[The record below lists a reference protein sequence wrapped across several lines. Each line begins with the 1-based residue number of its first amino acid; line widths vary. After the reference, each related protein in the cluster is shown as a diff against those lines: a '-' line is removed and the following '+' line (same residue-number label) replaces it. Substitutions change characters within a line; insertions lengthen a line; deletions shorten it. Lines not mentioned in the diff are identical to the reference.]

1 MPAKAAF
8 AATWLPWLIAR
19 VVTGLA
25 LWFARSEVTTLR
37 GGNPKAVGAARDG
50 LLSSDAT
57 WYRAI
62 AAEGYG
68 IAHQSL
74 RFFPLFPLLARG
86 LHHGTALPVGGSLL
100 LVSNAAAFVVG
111 MLVYHLTQRE
121 SGDARYARNAVWL
134 ICLAPPA
141 YVFVMGYSESLF
153 VLLSVATFLSIRS
166 DRWWWA
172 ALWGFLA
179 GTSRPIGVLLVL
191 PVVIE
196 AVRLWPAADWRARVP
211 RVLAAV
217 APLVGLLAYLSWVAA
232 TYGGFLAPI
241 RLQRYGVSRS
251 VSDDPF
257 VNVYRDARS
266 ALHGSHIGTALHLP
280 WIAVAIFLCIVVIRR
295 LPASYGAFAVA
306 IVGAGLLGSNF
317 ASFERYALSAFP
329 LAMGAA
335 TLLSSRRVEVP
346 VLVACGVGLFGYA
359 LLAFLGPIVP

>member
-1 MPAKAAF
+1 MA
-8 AATWLPWLIAR
+8 
-19 VVTGLA
+19 
-25 LWFARSEVTTLR
+25 
-37 GGNPKAVGAARDG
+37 GGR
-50 LLSSDAT
+50 
-57 WYRAI
+57 
-62 AAEGYG
+62 
-68 IAHQSL
+68 
-74 RFFPLFPLLARG
+74 
-86 LHHGTALPVGGSLL
+86 
-100 LVSNAAAFVVG
+100 
-111 MLVYHLTQRE
+111 
-121 SGDARYARNAVWL
+121 
-134 ICLAPPA
+134 
-141 YVFVMGYSESLF
+141 
-153 VLLSVATFLSIRS
+153 
-166 DRWWWA
+166 
-172 ALWGFLA
+172 LA
-179 GTSRPIGVLLVL
+179 GP
-191 PVVIE
+191 
-196 AVRLWPAADWRARVP
+196 RATGPGRG
-211 RVLAAV
+211 R
-217 APLVGLLAYLSWVAA
+217 PLVGLLAYLSWVAA

-359 LLAFLGPIVP
+359 LLAFLGLNVP